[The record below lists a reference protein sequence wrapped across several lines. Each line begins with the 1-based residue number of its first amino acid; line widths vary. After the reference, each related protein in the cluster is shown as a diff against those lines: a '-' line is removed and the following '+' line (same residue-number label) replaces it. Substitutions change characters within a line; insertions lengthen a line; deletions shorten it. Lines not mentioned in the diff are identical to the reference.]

1 MSLKEKYPNL
11 YFLLE
16 SVEYYKSSGT
26 DLGGSGDGWDQIH
39 GGHYHRVDEI
49 KKELSEAEQ
58 DQLFDWRVFAS
69 PIFEHL
75 YKGRQDLT
83 SNDVFEYIKLFI
95 WSAFFPEYR
104 FSKLKYETLRRTI
117 FYVLRDIALV
127 CPNWIEIEFLIS
139 CIKIMGK
146 EWHLLERFHF
156 EYIRL
161 DTSRL
166 SSNYLIIETQR
177 KFTFSF
183 DIAALNPIQKLR
195 VRPQSNNTILELLP
209 NFLINGYIEDIE
221 VNEGFGMIE
230 FNWPR
235 ENSILVHQQYM
246 QYLNSK

>member
-1 MSLKEKYPNL
+1 MYYKDKYPNL

-16 SVEYYKSSGT
+16 SVEYYDGSGT
-26 DLGGSGDGWDQIH
+26 DLGGPVGGWDQIH
-39 GGHYHRVDEI
+39 GGHYHRVDKI
-49 KKELSEAEQ
+49 MRELSEAEQ
-58 DQLFDWRVFAS
+58 DPLFDWRVFVS
-69 PIFEHL
+69 PVYEYM
-75 YKGRQDLT
+75 YKALPDLT
-83 SNDVFEYIKLFI
+83 SNDVFEYIKIFI
-95 WSAFFPEYR
+95 WSALVPEYR

-139 CIKIMGK
+139 CIKLMGK
-146 EWHLLERFHF
+146 EWHLLERFHI
-156 EYIRL
+156 EYIRF

-177 KFTFSF
+177 KVNSDF
-183 DIAALNPIQKLR
+183 DITTLNPIQKLR

-209 NFLINGYIEDIE
+209 NFLINGYIEYIE
-221 VNEGFGMIE
+221 LNEGYGMIE
-230 FNWPR
+230 FNWSR